1 MNTVTDLVVPKE
13 VLQSLRMSPDELRI
27 ELATYLYATKRF
39 SMGRAKRLAG
49 LDLISFQHEL
59 AKRNIY
65 IHYSV
70 EDLRQDVANLDK
82 LFEKT
87 AK

>member
-1 MNTVTDLVVPKE
+1 MNAVTDLVVPKE
-13 VLQSLRMSPDELRI
+13 VLQSLHISADELRI
-27 ELATYLYATKRF
+27 EIATHLYATKRF

-65 IHYSV
+65 LNYDV
-70 EDLRQDVANLDK
+70 EELRQDIETLGR
-82 LFEKT
+82 LREKFG
-87 AK
+87 K

>member
-1 MNTVTDLVVPKE
+1 MDAIADLVIGKE
-13 VLQSLRMSPDELRI
+13 ELRNLHMSPNELRI

-39 SMGRAKRLAG
+39 SMGRAKSLAK

-65 IHYSV
+65 LHYDV
-70 EDLRQDVANLDK
+70 EDLKQDMETLERLRK
-82 LFEKT
+82 KFGK
-87 AK
+87 